1 MADTALNGEVPD
13 EVDEEDEV
21 ESEDSDAEPNMVS
34 FCWGSRILRRKKW
47 LLVLE
52 RSCCQE
58 DQKPDK
64 KFGIE

>member
-34 FCWGSRILRRKKW
+34 FC
-47 LLVLE
+47 
-52 RSCCQE
+52 
-58 DQKPDK
+58 
-64 KFGIE
+64 